1 MIHKSLYICYRL
13 SIVPKTEVTTIQLDR
28 SVVEALK
35 RIKKYPRET
44 YNETILNLIRN
55 EEETR
60 EFDIFLQKAQEA
72 KMKELWEEGDYS
84 GWERA

>member
-1 MIHKSLYICYRL
+1 MS
-13 SIVPKTEVTTIQLDR
+13 KTEVTTIQLDR

-35 RIKKYPRET
+35 QIKKHPLET
-44 YNETILNLIRN
+44 YNETILNLIKN

-60 EFDIFLQKAQEA
+60 EFDIFLQKPQES

>member
-1 MIHKSLYICYRL
+1 M
-13 SIVPKTEVTTIQLDR
+13 PKTEVTTIQLDR

>member
-1 MIHKSLYICYRL
+1 MS
-13 SIVPKTEVTTIQLDR
+13 KTEVTTIQLDR

-35 RIKKYPRET
+35 QIKKHPLET
-44 YNETILNLIRN
+44 YNETILNLIKN

-60 EFDIFLQKAQEA
+60 EFDIFVQKPQEA

>member
-1 MIHKSLYICYRL
+1 MGRS
-13 SIVPKTEVTTIQLDR
+13 EVTTIQLDK

-35 RIKKYPRET
+35 RVKRYPRET
-44 YNETILNLIRN
+44 YNEVILNLIRN

-60 EFDIFLQKAQEA
+60 EFSIFVQKSQEA

>member
-1 MIHKSLYICYRL
+1 MT
-13 SIVPKTEVTTIQLDR
+13 KTEVTTIQLDR

-35 RIKKYPRET
+35 RAKKHPRET
-44 YNETILNLIRN
+44 YNETILNLIKN
-55 EEETR
+55 AEETR
-60 EFDIFLQKAQEA
+60 ELGIFVQKAQEA

>member
-1 MIHKSLYICYRL
+1 
-13 SIVPKTEVTTIQLDR
+13 VPKTEVTTIQLDR

>member
-1 MIHKSLYICYRL
+1 MRKSD
-13 SIVPKTEVTTIQLDR
+13 VTTIQLDK

-35 RIKKYPRET
+35 RVKRYPRET
-44 YNETILNLIRN
+44 YNEAILNLIRN

-60 EFDIFLQKAQEA
+60 EFGVFLQKAQEA

>member
-1 MIHKSLYICYRL
+1 MTKS
-13 SIVPKTEVTTIQLDR
+13 EVTTIQLDR

-35 RIKKYPRET
+35 RVKKHPRET
-44 YNETILNLIRN
+44 YNETILNLIKN
-55 EEETR
+55 AEETR
-60 EFDIFLQKAQEA
+60 ELGIFVQKAQEA

>member
-1 MIHKSLYICYRL
+1 MGRS
-13 SIVPKTEVTTIQLDR
+13 EVTTIQLDK

-35 RIKKYPRET
+35 RVKKYPRET
-44 YNETILNLIRN
+44 YNEVILNLIRN

-60 EFDIFLQKAQEA
+60 EFSIFVQKAQEA